1 MRTSASLLALAALTL
16 ALPVGC
22 AGRNSGSDTSG
33 LDSESSALVDD
44 NAETD
49 DTEGDVEEGI
59 EEPLSGAT
67 VGGEVEVAAADAETI
82 AEKART
88 NPGVWFKPAGC
99 IVSTRAANV
108 VTHVF
113 TNCTGPWG
121 MASFNGTVIST
132 WTKIANGVQV
142 QHVAKGFKVNGAT
155 VDHTVTIQYTK
166 VAGVYTKT
174 RKGASSGTTAK
185 GRAITHNADYVTT
198 FDPGS
203 KCITRNGS
211 SSTTIG
217 AREYSRSIK
226 GYERCGIG
234 LGGCPKSGTVTLSR
248 PKVQVEL
255 SFPGGQ
261 EVDIT
266 VNGKKFRR
274 ALFCNASA

>member
-1 MRTSASLLALAALTL
+1 MRAPATLLALAVLL
-16 ALPVGC
+16 SLPVGC
-22 AGRNSGSDTSG
+22 AGRNSGADTSG

-44 NAETD
+44 NSETD

-67 VGGEVEVAAADAETI
+67 VGGEVELSAADAETV

-121 MASFNGTVIST
+121 LASFDGTVVST
-132 WTKIANGVQV
+132 WTKIDNGYQV
-142 QHVAKGFKVNGAT
+142 VHATKGFRINGAT

-166 VAGVYTKT
+166 VSGTYTKT

-185 GRAITHNADYVTT
+185 GRAISHTADYVTT
-198 FDPGS
+198 WDPAS
-203 KCITRNGS
+203 RCITRNGS
-211 SSTTIG
+211 SQTTIG
-217 AREYSRSIK
+217 AREFSRSIK
-226 GYERCGIG
+226 GYERCGVG
-234 LGGCPKSGTVTLSR
+234 LGGCPKSGEVTLTR
-248 PKVQVEL
+248 PRLEVDL
-255 SFPGGQ
+255 SFPGGP

-266 VNGKKFRR
+266 VNGKKLRR
-274 ALFCNASA
+274 ALFCSAS